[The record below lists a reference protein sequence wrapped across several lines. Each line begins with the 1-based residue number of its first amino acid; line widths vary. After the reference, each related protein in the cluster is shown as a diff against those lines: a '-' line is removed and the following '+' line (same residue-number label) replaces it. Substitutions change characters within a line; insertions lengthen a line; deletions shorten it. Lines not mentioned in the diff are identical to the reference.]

1 MRCTKLTRVQGRH
14 SFLVEY
20 SGEHSLGTTTNSCTG
35 NLHSDMDNLSQCRW
49 VSTEQLVLYHRMID
63 IDIVLVTSS
72 IGVWFFLTASLDRLS
87 SEEFGC
93 KCQDAPNNTYA
104 CVRTLGKEDTM
115 FCQFPD
121 QQEMYSLAQ
130 DPHQLT
136 NIANLLTTDTIEYY
150 EVTSDRRNNPP
161 SIFLVLDFFL

>member
-1 MRCTKLTRVQGRH
+1 M
-14 SFLVEY
+14 
-20 SGEHSLGTTTNSCTG
+20 
-35 NLHSDMDNLSQCRW
+35 
-49 VSTEQLVLYHRMID
+49 
-63 IDIVLVTSS
+63 
-72 IGVWFFLTASLDRLS
+72 
-87 SEEFGC
+87 
-93 KCQDAPNNTYA
+93 
-104 CVRTLGKEDTM
+104 RTLGKEEDTM

-121 QQEMYSLAQ
+121 QLEMYSLAQ

>member
-1 MRCTKLTRVQGRH
+1 M
-14 SFLVEY
+14 
-20 SGEHSLGTTTNSCTG
+20 
-35 NLHSDMDNLSQCRW
+35 
-49 VSTEQLVLYHRMID
+49 LYHRMID

-72 IGVWFFLTASLDRLS
+72 IVLWFFLTASLDRLS

-161 SIFLVLDFFL
+161 SIFLVLDFCEAQGNGRAKGRPRKVSQRSFIDGGWWMVDILSLMLYIKFG